1 MHALLVFWNCYALL
15 LFAILFAGQLKHET
29 CWLGT
34 SSDISSCGW
43 KDQEDWD
50 ARGCVRQEVLQKASR
65 FSLPRCNQVSSL
77 SCALWFPCKNLP
89 LQHYTVEIVYMYL
102 RLQIL
107 MGRAK
112 CSIAYLF
119 PLHMQMVPLSKFV
132 SFWTWI
138 LIHIRSFQ
146 DKRIWSATSTSFCM
160 ACLGVERA
168 RSQWRLCDGCS
179 RCKNP
184 ILKMSFY

>member
-1 MHALLVFWNCYALL
+1 MLGCYFFKLLCLSFVCHIVCWSIETRDLL
-15 LFAILFAGQLKHET
+15 IRAPPVTFPRVDGKIKKIEMP
-29 CWLGT
+29 
-34 SSDISSCGW
+34 
-43 KDQEDWD
+43 EDLY
-50 ARGCVRQEVLQKASR
+50 VKVLQKASR
-65 FSLPRCNQVSSL
+65 FALPRCNQVSSL

-89 LQHYTVEIVYMYL
+89 LQHCTVEIVYIYL
-102 RLQIL
+102 RLQNL
-107 MGRAK
+107 KGRAK
-112 CSIAYLF
+112 CCIVYLF
-119 PLHMQMVPLSKFV
+119 PLHMQMVLLSKFV
-132 SFWTWI
+132 SFWIWI